1 MLINKVSN
9 KLGVEPLGYVSAHQ
23 VFIKHCINILLN
35 FLLHFRLSVTFSLL
49 FSAFRYLFSSGFCG
63 FFGFFSHGK
72 LLEMSC
78 SLLYS
83 KLTPCRGG
91 NKCILAWFLRR
102 FMPCY
107 SLCLQILG
115 KYWELEIKALCIQ
128 VFALRDL
135 WDIRPWCSWPY
146 CGFAIWVFFL
156 FLP

>member
-35 FLLHFRLSVTFSLL
+35 FLL
-49 FSAFRYLFSSGFCG
+49 
-63 FFGFFSHGK
+63 
-72 LLEMSC
+72 
-78 SLLYS
+78 
-83 KLTPCRGG
+83 
-91 NKCILAWFLRR
+91 
-102 FMPCY
+102 PCY

-135 WDIRPWCSWPY
+135 
-146 CGFAIWVFFL
+146 
-156 FLP
+156 